1 MAAKMSHLANLI
13 HRPRDSDFVPSN
25 ITQTSHAANLINRP
39 HDSDFVP
46 SNTAQNESSNTAQKS
61 AQSSHPANLNH

>member
-1 MAAKMSHLANLI
+1 VDDQNVIVEGERHTDSSIDGRKKMSHLANLI

-25 ITQTSHAANLINRP
+25 
-39 HDSDFVP
+39 
-46 SNTAQNESSNTAQKS
+46 TAQTS